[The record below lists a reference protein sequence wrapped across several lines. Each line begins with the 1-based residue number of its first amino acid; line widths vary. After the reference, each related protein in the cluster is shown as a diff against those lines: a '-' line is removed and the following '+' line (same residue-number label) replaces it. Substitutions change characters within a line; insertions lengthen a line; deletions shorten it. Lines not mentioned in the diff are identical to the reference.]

1 MGQEGLP
8 ENTEVKN
15 LIFGFDKIAIIC
27 TNSIIITNNRLET
40 ISIIKENFNVISAFW
55 NSEDLLLYTTKNHWK
70 YTFIN
75 GENGLLKSL

>member
-27 TNSIIITNNRLET
+27 TNSIIINRLE
-40 ISIIKENFNVISAFW
+40 SIKENINVISVFW

-70 YTFIN
+70 YTFMN
-75 GENGLLKSL
+75 GENGIL